1 MKKLIMSAVAV
12 FFLTIPAIY
21 AQEIKIIKLPQG
33 VQQYSF
39 SSDLNTL
46 RLRMGVDGGS
56 LLMYLEGKLN
66 GKAIEFKTN
75 GMTSIIMNDGKM
87 SDEENRLV
95 ESAIDIMKSA
105 LKRDK
110 FEMPG
115 MSFTLK
121 GEENTLQVNVKSGGA
136 VFEGKLEGTIKGK
149 PFEFKSDAEGGV
161 VVNNGELSDNEIT
174 AFISGLTIFTQ
185 RMRRTE

>member
-1 MKKLIMSAVAV
+1 MKKSIISAVAV
-12 FFLTIPAIY
+12 FLLAIPAIY
-21 AQEIKIIKLPQG
+21 AL
-33 VQQYSF
+33 QQASITVNG
-39 SSDLNTL
+39 NTL
-46 RLRMGVDGGS
+46 RFRASVDGGS
-56 LLMYLEGKLN
+56 LIIYLEGKLN

-75 GMTSIIMNDGKM
+75 GISSIIMNDGKM

-95 ESAIDIMKSA
+95 QSAIDIVKST

-149 PFEFKSDAEGGV
+149 PFEFKSNAEGGI
-161 VVNNGELSDNEIT
+161 VVNNGELSDNEIA
-174 AFISGLTIFTQ
+174 AFIGVLNFFLHKQ
-185 RMRRTE
+185 